1 MNNINYF
8 EFTEQLKTYLSKQIL
23 LKKPKRKFSVEDAFL
38 YSDNF
43 DVSIGG
49 IVCVGALYYLV
60 NENGYIISDGYKSI
74 NPICT
79 RFLTSQE
86 FNDVQ
91 LMNKSILK
99 NEKVNLKQYSSDFLK
114 IYTIPSTNSTEF
126 NVKNEDGYCGIIDNK
141 GKLLVPLLE
150 KHIGLSHAENCI
162 ELYNKALKNGTV
174 DALPHII
181 NSEEELNH
189 LVENSEK
196 MKKLIEK
203 LLTKNE
209 E

>member
-1 MNNINYF
+1 MIHINYF
-8 EFTEQLKTYLSKQIL
+8 DFTERLKSYIAKQISL
-23 LKKPKRKFSVEDAFL
+23 NNAKRDFSVDDAFV
-38 YSDNF
+38 YSKNF
-43 DVSIGG
+43 ELSVGG
-49 IVCVGALYYLV
+49 IVRVGELSYLV
-60 NENGYIISDGYKSI
+60 NENGYIVSDGYNSI
-74 NPICT
+74 SPICT
-79 RFLTSQE
+79 RFLTTQE
-86 FNDVQ
+86 YNDVQ

-99 NEKVNLKQYSSDFLK
+99 NEKVDFKQYSSNFLK
-114 IYTIPSTNSTEF
+114 IYTIPSTNCTDF
-126 NVKNEDGYCGIIDNK
+126 NVKNEDGYCGIVDNK